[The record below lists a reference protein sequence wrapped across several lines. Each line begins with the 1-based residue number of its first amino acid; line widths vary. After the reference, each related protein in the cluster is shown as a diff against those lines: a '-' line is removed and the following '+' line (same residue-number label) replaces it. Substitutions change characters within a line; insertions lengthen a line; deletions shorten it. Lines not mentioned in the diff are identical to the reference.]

1 MLKNRE
7 QNRRRRMDQSWI
19 QQTVMRRQVQK
30 LAQTF
35 IFFLNFRQV
44 IFMLLELLCMKFY
57 SVIFHS
63 LEMLT
68 SLVSL
73 FFYYWHLIGKTCW
86 IIVFRRKKRV
96 VSGI

>member
-19 QQTVMRRQVQK
+19 QQSVMRRQVQK

-35 IFFLNFRQV
+35 HFFLNFRRG
-44 IFMLLELLCMKFY
+44 ISMLLELLCMKFY

-73 FFYYWHLIGKTCW
+73 FLYFWHLIGKTC
-86 IIVFRRKKRV
+86 
-96 VSGI
+96 